1 MKKQKTTI
9 TNKNSFACGDVYLL
23 GVLKDGQ
30 KVYLSVPSWDCG
42 WYWGFGYVQSR
53 DFHLHFDSIL
63 EQNHIHRIGEWPDLA
78 ECVLNE
84 REQWQLSE
92 LLAEAYRL
100 KAAAALF
107 EMGGANITGP
117 TGHALRK
124 DWADEINKK
133 ILPAIFADI
142 DTLMTK

>member
-9 TNKNSFACGDVYLL
+9 TNKNSFACGNVYLL
-23 GVLKDGQ
+23 GMLKNGH

-42 WYWGFGYVQSR
+42 WYWEFGYVQSR
-53 DFHLHFDSIL
+53 DFHTHFDTIL
-63 EQNHIHRIGEWPDLA
+63 RDNKIHRIGEWPELS
-78 ECVLNE
+78 ECVLTE
-84 REQWQLSE
+84 AEQWHLSE
-92 LLAEAYRL
+92 LLGTAYKL
-100 KAAAALF
+100 EAAAEVF
-107 EMGGANITGP
+107 GRGGANISTP

-124 DWADEINKK
+124 DWAEEINKK